1 MSSNNANLRATA
13 DGIVTVKL
21 SDTGVKG
28 RPGLV
33 FRGEWDGT
41 KIYYVGDVVKSN
53 GSSWIASKYTVANA
67 TGFPHVTPDNWDL
80 FTEKGDRGIAG
91 TTVGPTAPL
100 GSCSI
105 DSYTTQGICN
115 ANGGLWTLPQIGD
128 LWFDTTIG
136 RLYSRVEDAQGDEV
150 WFDISGVVGSM
161 DAANI
166 FVATDGD
173 LPSGSLQEVLKHLE
187 DELFKQATAPVGLTV
202 EEGDL
207 WYDTTENQMKFY
219 RNGVWEVI
227 AQTSAMA
234 DTNGYDD
241 IHMNGGYF

>member
-1 MSSNNANLRATA
+1 MSSNDANVTTTA
-13 DGIVTVKL
+13 DGILTVKV
-21 SDTGVKG
+21 SDTGTKG

-33 FRGEWDGT
+33 FRGNYDTT
-41 KIYYVGDVVKSN
+41 KVYYAGDVVKHN
-53 GSSWIASKYTVANA
+53 GSSWIADKYIAINA
-67 TGFPHVTPDNWDL
+67 GFPHLTLDKWSL

-91 TTVGPTAPL
+91 TTVSATAPL
-100 GSCSI
+100 GSCSV
-105 DSYTTQGICN
+105 DSYTTQVICTSQGGI
-115 ANGGLWTLPQIGD
+115 WTPPQIGD
-128 LWFDTTIG
+128 LWFDTSIG

-166 FVATDGD
+166 NVATDGD
-173 LPSGSLQEVLKHLE
+173 LPAGSLQEILKHLE
-187 DELFKQATAPVGLTV
+187 DELFKQGTAPVGTTV
-202 EEGDL
+202 TEGDL
-207 WYDTTENQMKFY
+207 WYDTTDNQMKFY

-227 AQTSAMA
+227 AQTGAMA